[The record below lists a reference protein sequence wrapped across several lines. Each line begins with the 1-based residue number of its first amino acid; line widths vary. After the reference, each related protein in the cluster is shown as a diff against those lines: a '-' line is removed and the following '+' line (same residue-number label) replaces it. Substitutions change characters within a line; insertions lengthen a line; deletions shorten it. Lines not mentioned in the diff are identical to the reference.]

1 MTADE
6 RQAALAELAA
16 AFHVS
21 AELALALEAFFLR
34 EERVAIKEAAAER
47 GER

>member
-1 MTADE
+1 MTAAE

-16 AFHVS
+16 AFKIS
-21 AELALALEAFFLR
+21 AEQALALEAFFLR
-34 EERVAIKEAAAER
+34 EEQAAIIEAAAER